1 MARAAIAVLALA
13 VTAAAGAAPAPLQHR
28 AELVRLY
35 ARDHAGGKPAA
46 DGDLKPYATPYGE
59 LLARCTLAPGD
70 LTGAATS
77 LAGQVAAAG
86 GKPVTTL
93 SMLQA
98 LARRVTWSR
107 PRSCWKTFFSVEA
120 ALARQAALADL
131 AYPRQSEALY
141 VYDHVGANPPGP
153 QALTPYSNALEAIV
167 AACTF
172 GVDDTTNLMI
182 HLSDMASE
190 QGGRIVTTLQMLQ
203 AVVRRI
209 DWKGRR
215 PCYSTFDDAEGHMEA
230 GGP

>member
-1 MARAAIAVLALA
+1 MARVAVAALA
-13 VTAAAGAAPAPLQHR
+13 FAVVAAATAATAPLQHR

-35 ARDHAGGKPAA
+35 AKDHPGRPPAA
-46 DGDLKPYATPYGE
+46 DGDLQPYAGPYGK
-59 LLARCTLAPGD
+59 LLARCTLAASD

-86 GKPVTTL
+86 GKPFTTL

-98 LARRVTWSR
+98 LARHVTWSR
-107 PRSCWKTFFSVEA
+107 PRSCWDTFFAVEA
-120 ALARQAALADL
+120 TLRHQAAAADL
-131 AYPRQSEALY
+131 RYPRQSEALY
-141 VYDHVGANPPGP
+141 VYDHLGANPPGP
-153 QALTPYSNALEAIV
+153 QALTPYSNALETIV
-167 AACTF
+167 GACTF
-172 GVDDTTNLMI
+172 GIDDTTNLMI

-215 PCYSTFDDAEGHMEA
+215 LCYSTFDDAEGHMEA